1 MSDSTKTDGVAE
13 SDGRAAERD
22 DPSTS
27 GKPEIAAFGDEAARG
42 SEPSAG
48 GPGEA
53 HYVYRVLV
61 DGERD
66 DNLIA
71 GAEPIPI
78 GAEVPFRG
86 RTVIVEEI
94 QDLHET
100 DASGRDLAERIE
112 AQPKTQLVRA
122 LICREAVQN

>member
-1 MSDSTKTDGVAE
+1 MSETMRTDGVAE
-13 SDGRAAERD
+13 SDAREAERD
-22 DPSTS
+22 DPSTT
-27 GKPEIAAFGDEAARG
+27 GKPEIPAFGDEAVRG

-48 GPGEA
+48 RPGEA
-53 HYVYRVLV
+53 HYVYRVVV

-66 DNLIA
+66 DDLIA
-71 GAEPIPI
+71 SAEPIPI
-78 GAEVPFRG
+78 EAEVPFRG

-122 LICREAVQN
+122 LICREAVQS

>member
-1 MSDSTKTDGVAE
+1 MSETMRTDGVAA
-13 SDGRAAERD
+13 SDARAAELD
-22 DPSTS
+22 DPSLS
-27 GKPEIAAFGDEAARG
+27 GKPEIAAFGDEAVRG
-42 SEPSAG
+42 SEPLAG
-48 GPGEA
+48 RPGEA
-53 HYVYRVLV
+53 HYVYRAVV

-66 DNLIA
+66 DDLIA
-71 GAEPIPI
+71 SAEPIPI
-78 GAEVPFRG
+78 EAEVPFRG

-122 LICREAVQN
+122 LICREAVQS